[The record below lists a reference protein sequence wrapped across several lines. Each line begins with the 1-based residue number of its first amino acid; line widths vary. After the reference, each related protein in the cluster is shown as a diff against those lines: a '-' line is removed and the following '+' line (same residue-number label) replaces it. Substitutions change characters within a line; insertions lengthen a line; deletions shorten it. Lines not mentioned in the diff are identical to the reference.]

1 MTTRTSNQTNKKQQV
16 KLINNQKVM
25 KKYFILAAAAIV
37 ALAAC
42 TKSEVN
48 TPAQREISYNAVTAK
63 NTVSKAIIDHSFYA
77 PNDPAFGI
85 WALYQPTNWS
95 TDKNVSN
102 FWVGTAAN
110 ASAQITNTTETAA
123 GYWKNAAGIDY
134 WPISGKLVFMGYSP
148 YAHVSS
154 KATIGKGTGDDAG
167 KVLLT
172 VTDFN
177 SATGDWVDD
186 LMYSDP
192 VEKDANDTNYDP
204 DGAPTT
210 TYEGVPVVFHHAL
223 SMITIKAR
231 AAAAYTGYTFTIN
244 SITLTID
251 DKATLTALAAPGSSA
266 VPSWTEADTE
276 ASKTLTL
283 TSAASSGLTTSY
295 VAMSEP
301 VLVIPQTL
309 DASAGEGYDKLV
321 INYTL
326 THNEVASTTE
336 KTIYIKKASTLDE
349 LVKNTKYNLNLE
361 FSLTEIKYSPD
372 IMPWDSAADTEY
384 NVPGNAV

>member
-1 MTTRTSNQTNKKQQV
+1 MLKQ
-16 KLINNQKVM
+16 INNQKVM
-25 KKYFILAAAAIV
+25 KKYFIIAAAAIV

-42 TKSEVN
+42 TKSEID
-48 TPAQREISYNAVTAK
+48 TPAQKEISYNAITAK

-95 TDKNVSN
+95 TDKNVSD

-110 ASAQITNTTETAA
+110 ASAQITNTTGTDA

-148 YAHVSS
+148 YDHVSS
-154 KATIGKGTGDDAG
+154 KATIGKGAGDDAG

-192 VEKDANDTNYDP
+192 VEKSANDTGYDH
-204 DGAPTT
+204 DGADGTAT
-210 TYEGVPVVFHHAL
+210 LYDGVPVMFHHAL
-223 SMITIKAR
+223 SMITVKAK
-231 AAAAYTGYTFTIN
+231 AAATYTGYTFAIN

-251 DKATLTALAAPGSSA
+251 DKATLTAMAAPGSSA
-266 VPSWTEADTE
+266 VADWTEAGTE

-283 TSAASSGLTTSY
+283 TSAASGLTTSY
-295 VAMSEP
+295 EAMSEP

-309 DASAGEGYDKLV
+309 DASAGAGYDKLV

-326 THNEVASTTE
+326 THNEVASTVE
-336 KTIYIKKASTLDE
+336 KTIYIQKASTLE
-349 LVKNTKYNLNLE
+349 SLLKNTKYNLNLE

-372 IMPWDSAADTEY
+372 ITPWESAADTAY